1 MCFVQISLWERWIKK
16 DKNSSS
22 QTNTVPLSCCGCC
35 NKISAAF
42 SRINQDERKLNS
54 FGLWHGKVP
63 FHLLFLFFFFLSR
76 CVFVLT
82 PPVAACSGSSVCLCV
97 LSSATAI
104 HKRRRFYIYIHK
116 AIAGHAKK
124 SEWMDVAISSH
135 IATCGCAVSKG
146 ARAIKC
152 DRRRLALLDQNLTK
166 FAILHHTA
174 QQQQRHAFVCRA
186 GSGKVSGE
194 RNVTHLC

>member
-42 SRINQDERKLNS
+42 SRINQDERRLNS

-63 FHLLFLFFFFLSR
+63 FHLLFLFFFCLVVYLFWHHQWLPVLGRR
-76 CVFVLT
+76 CVYVYCRRPLPFTSV
-82 PPVAACSGSSVCLCV
+82 VAS
-97 LSSATAI
+97 
-104 HKRRRFYIYIHK
+104 IYIHK
-116 AIAGHAKK
+116 AIAGHAKT